1 MKKDRLFLEK
11 VLWVL
16 TDPVPIPF
24 PMEMNGEKVSTV
36 KELCMHMLMQQQLD
50 DLLSLFTLHCEIK
63 ENVPSNLTFE
73 EHLIRQLDLMTKC
86 ENW

>member
-1 MKKDRLFLEK
+1 
-11 VLWVL
+11 
-16 TDPVPIPF
+16 
-24 PMEMNGEKVSTV
+24 
-36 KELCMHMLMQQQLD
+36 MHMLMQQQLD
-50 DLLSLFTLHCEIK
+50 DLLSLFTLHGEIK